1 MTLLD
6 WKQRYHP
13 LLVCLVLVAFCA
25 AAWLVHTRYRVEK
38 QNDTVEQ
45 LMDYQAILMMARRE
59 GVPSRQLLQRFHE
72 AGITTLAV
80 YDTTLERQ
88 DREGVLIAVPGA
100 ELRHAAPGSY
110 GGVFDGLLASGS
122 VRPDT
127 VYVARGKDDTAWSET
142 VEDLRLRYGTDRV
155 HPVAG
160 REDLL
165 EILGDDRMLQVPDYR
180 AKTPI
185 MQAPLGLPT
194 KELKEVHDAGF
205 YAAVRPQNYLSVTE
219 EAVRSLFRR
228 IDASG
233 AQVTLYVPAGT
244 DVLGYPD
251 KISLLGDALS
261 QRNIRLGL
269 LEHVTQLQFTK
280 FEGLDPLLRA
290 VDYNAPRI
298 YNIDALENSKLQM
311 PDALRRW
318 ALADEER
325 NIRVNY
331 LRPFNKPQQGV
342 DIIDLNL
349 SYARQIT
356 EQVKARGFRIGVAT
370 VLQNPYGPQVLA
382 AGGSL
387 RRTDNGA
394 AIFGGP
400 YFPAK
405 ADFLVVA
412 LGALAGLAL
421 YGNLV
426 WRRFTL
432 RWQLAFV
439 GLGIVVTAVALFCGR
454 GLLIRQLLALAAAA
468 VFPVLSLSVILRL
481 WENIQGRETPTAAI
495 VGHALWQ
502 LALAVAISLVG
513 ATLNAAIMGDNRF
526 FLEADIYRGV
536 KLTFVLPV
544 LLTFFLF
551 LSENDI
557 FHGGGDAVHVR
568 PASLVKQVVE
578 VCRTK
583 LSLYHVVFLGVL
595 LFVAYIFVGRSGHT
609 DGVPVPAIEIKLRT
623 FLEQVMYA
631 RPREKEFMIGHPAFF
646 LAAYAAY
653 RKAPAWLR
661 LFLVLGAVIGQ
672 GSLVQTFCHMRTPA
686 VMSYIRA
693 LDGYALG
700 AVLGIAAVVLVS
712 LLHRPVLRWIRRF
725 SVHE

>member
-1 MTLLD
+1 MPGPRGFLRRRLAGAYAVP
-6 WKQRYHP
+6 RG
-13 LLVCLVLVAFCA
+13 
-25 AAWLVHTRYRVEK
+25 K

-59 GVPSRQLLQRFHE
+59 GVTSRQLLQRFHE

-185 MQAPLGLPT
+185 MQAPLGLST

-205 YAAVRPQNYLSVTE
+205 YAAVRPQNYLPVTE

-382 AGGSL
+382 ADGSL

-394 AIFGGP
+394 AVFGGP

-412 LGALAGLAL
+412 LGAGGAGPVREPGLAPLYPAVAAGLRGPGHSRDGRRAL
-421 YGNLV
+421 
-426 WRRFTL
+426 L
-432 RWQLAFV
+432 RARPTDPAAASP
-439 GLGIVVTAVALFCGR
+439 GGR
-454 GLLIRQLLALAAAA
+454 GSFPRPVPQRHPAA
-468 VFPVLSLSVILRL
+468 VGKHPGPGDPDGSHRGPCPVAARPGRGDFPR
-481 WENIQGRETPTAAI
+481 W
-495 VGHALWQ
+495 GHAEC
-502 LALAVAISLVG
+502 
-513 ATLNAAIMGDNRF
+513 RH
-526 FLEADIYRGV
+526 Y
-536 KLTFVLPV
+536 
-544 LLTFFLF
+544 
-551 LSENDI
+551 
-557 FHGGGDAVHVR
+557 GG
-568 PASLVKQVVE
+568 
-578 VCRTK
+578 
-583 LSLYHVVFLGVL
+583 
-595 LFVAYIFVGRSGHT
+595 
-609 DGVPVPAIEIKLRT
+609 
-623 FLEQVMYA
+623 
-631 RPREKEFMIGHPAFF
+631 
-646 LAAYAAY
+646 
-653 RKAPAWLR
+653 
-661 LFLVLGAVIGQ
+661 
-672 GSLVQTFCHMRTPA
+672 
-686 VMSYIRA
+686 
-693 LDGYALG
+693 
-700 AVLGIAAVVLVS
+700 
-712 LLHRPVLRWIRRF
+712 
-725 SVHE
+725 